1 KAGVFAFQ
9 RSKSMRRSAV
19 ITRRYERQIR
29 LSALLLPS
37 LPRNETTRFDTIEL
51 SSMRVSSTFVFETRA
66 S

>member
-1 KAGVFAFQ
+1 R

-51 SSMRVSSTFVFETRA
+51 SSVRVSSTFVFETRV